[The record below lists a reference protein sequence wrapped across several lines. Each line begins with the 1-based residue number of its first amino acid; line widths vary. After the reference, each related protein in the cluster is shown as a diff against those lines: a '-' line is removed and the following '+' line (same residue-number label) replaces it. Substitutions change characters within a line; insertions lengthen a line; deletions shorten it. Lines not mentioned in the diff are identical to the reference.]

1 MRGNEYSDP
10 VLNCTEVISLYR
22 QLGCG
27 ICLFAAQFT
36 MSQEKK
42 VLQTHEIAERD
53 GRQRAS
59 DGADSLSTLELA
71 HEAVRAGISQNVL
84 DVLTSPHPQVSR
96 HEYLL
101 SQLYNTVVNDE
112 ELFMKMV
119 IVFTKFGLHQALPTY
134 SAISCDSATP
144 DDYPLDA
151 EHIPYLAEFL
161 APYASH
167 WRDLGTALKFH
178 AEDLENILACLHLL
192 PNSPKGYLMKL
203 LEDWIRRAHKHAL
216 PPSAYVLERALDSN
230 LVGLGSLASKVR
242 THIPQRKDSVQEQ
255 TLPIANDGT
264 QVPPRKDSLE
274 QEALPIANDL
284 EAARTDQQI
293 ISIECC
299 GENAAEIIET
309 NEDASVRLKV
319 QVNSSALKFQWLA
332 NGKPLAEN
340 EPHEPL
346 YSGTNTPTLT
356 IIIAD
361 VCMDGIK
368 YSCKI
373 TGGSNTF
380 FSRDF
385 ILKVKCSLDR
395 YTASLASMYAAK
407 AEVPEDTWPPVGS
420 KKHISLALIKQ
431 QQIDY
436 SSKYAHMT
444 IRGDMD
450 DVLQQKNIIEYDEV
464 LNSLQSRCLLFI
476 EGRPGCGKTTFVHKI
491 TRDWATATS
500 HGAIRLILL
509 VSLRVLNTLNKPSL
523 DLENI
528 LNLFEDL
535 KVTKHLLEER
545 DGKGVCFI
553 FDGLD
558 EFSPPDG
565 SDSIVYKI
573 ITKNYLAQSTVIV
586 ASRPAAVAGLR
597 RKANKDI
604 EILGF
609 RNEQILEYFD
619 HYPFVKS
626 KPADLKDYLRSHPN
640 ILHMC
645 YLPIHAV
652 MVAFLFE
659 VMGKVPQTE
668 TEIYTNFTNFAII
681 RSL

>member
-1 MRGNEYSDP
+1 
-10 VLNCTEVISLYR
+10 
-22 QLGCG
+22 
-27 ICLFAAQFT
+27 
-36 MSQEKK
+36 MSQEKR
-42 VLQTHEIAERD
+42 VVQTHENERAD
-53 GRQRAS
+53 RQRAS
-59 DGADSLSTLELA
+59 ETLSTLKLA
-71 HEAVRAGISQNVL
+71 HEAVRAGLISQNVL

-101 SQLYNTVVNDE
+101 SQLHKTVFNDE

-134 SAISCDSATP
+134 SATSDDSATP

-151 EHIPYLAEFL
+151 KHITYLAEFL

-178 AEDLENILACLHLL
+178 AEDLDNILACLHLL

-203 LEDWIRRAHKHAL
+203 LEDWIRRAHKHTL

-242 THIPQRKDSVQEQ
+242 TQIPQRKDS
-255 TLPIANDGT
+255 
-264 QVPPRKDSLE
+264 LE
-274 QEALPIANDL
+274 QQALPVANDL
-284 EAARTDQQI
+284 EAAQTDLQI
-293 ISIECC
+293 VSIEGR
-299 GENAAEIIET
+299 GENAAEIVVT
-309 NEDASVRLKV
+309 NEDVSVPLNV
-319 QVNSSALKFQWLA
+319 PVNSSALKFQWLA
-332 NGKPLAEN
+332 NGKPLAES
-340 EPHEPL
+340 EPL
-346 YSGTNTPTLT
+346 YSGTDTPTLT
-356 IIIAD
+356 IVKAD

-373 TGGSNTF
+373 TGGSDTF
-380 FSRDF
+380 FSRNF

-395 YTASLASMYAAK
+395 YTASLASVYAAK

-436 SSKYAHMT
+436 SSDYAHMT

-464 LNSLQSRCLLFI
+464 LNSLKSRCVLFI
-476 EGRPGCGKTTFVHKI
+476 EGRPGCGKTTLVHKI

-500 HGAIRLILL
+500 HGAIRLVLL
-509 VSLRVLNTLNKPSL
+509 VSLRVLNNLNKPTL

-528 LNLFEDL
+528 LNLFKDL
-535 KVTKHLLEER
+535 KVTKRLLEER

-565 SDSIVYKI
+565 TDSIVYKI

-586 ASRPAAVAGLR
+586 ASRPAALAGLR
-597 RKANKDI
+597 RRANKDI
-604 EILGF
+604 EVLGF
-609 RNEQILEYFD
+609 QNEQILEYFD

-681 RSL
+681 RSLSKNKSVEDIDARRKGGKVVQSNL